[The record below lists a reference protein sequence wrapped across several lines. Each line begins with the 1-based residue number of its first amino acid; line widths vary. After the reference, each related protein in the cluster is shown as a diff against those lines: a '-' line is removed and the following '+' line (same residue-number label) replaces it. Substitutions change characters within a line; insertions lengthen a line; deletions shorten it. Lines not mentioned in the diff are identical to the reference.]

1 VITIRL
7 HTKQR
12 AIARFLRSSEHV
24 NLGLEELNPDRLGKS
39 YDSTDSKDR
48 GWFGG
53 SVLAVSLMGRVWFFP
68 AWGGNLVRSSL
79 LSGQRSPSARL
90 LLSARRPSSAA
101 ARKLLCGE
109 SPRISPRA
117 EDTLTARARTI
128 ANALDTLGAN
138 QGRFPA
144 NEAELAQ
151 VAAKLQGPDALVG
164 PYYRDGTVAPV
175 RLVYVGAASGPVL
188 AEPDA
193 PMPAAIYCAV
203 SADRQRFWITV
214 AMSDREVGGH
224 PRWLRGTD
232 GGTQPMVIRGSVR
245 DGLPRMSKIGGVDS
259 PQ

>member
-1 VITIRL
+1 MIRL
-7 HTKQR
+7 IR
-12 AIARFLRSSEHV
+12 RIVS
-24 NLGLEELNPDRLGKS
+24 GLVVLFSLFPLWVAFGFFRLGVE
-39 YDSTDSKDR
+39 T
-48 GWFGG
+48 WFGHPYYLGNDHLQRGCFWLLVGLAALLPG
-53 SVLAVSLMGRVWFFP
+53 SYCVVSRRASAWWLALGF
-68 AWGGNLVRSSL
+68 
-79 LSGQRSPSARL
+79 
-90 LLSARRPSSAA
+90 AA
-101 ARKLLCGE
+101 ALFAAVVLP
-109 SPRISPRA
+109 SNVLPTMLIPRA